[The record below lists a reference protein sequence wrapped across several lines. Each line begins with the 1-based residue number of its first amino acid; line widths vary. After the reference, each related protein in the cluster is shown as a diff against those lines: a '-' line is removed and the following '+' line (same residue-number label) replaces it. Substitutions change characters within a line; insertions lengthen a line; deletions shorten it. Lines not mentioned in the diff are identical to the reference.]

1 MNNNDMFSQ
10 YKDIVTVDEVM
21 EMLRLGKNS
30 IYNLLKDG
38 KIESFRVGTRYVIP
52 KKNVIKFINEQI

>member
-1 MNNNDMFSQ
+1 MNNNEIFSQ

-38 KIESFRVGTRYVIP
+38 KIESFRVGTRYVIL